1 MKLKSLSGG
10 YGALCTT
17 LVGTHS
23 NMITIGLECPLLQM
37 HSPFTYV
44 SRTPLVVLSVSLEHV
59 VRLYESVYPRLVVA
73 LQNCL
78 EEKFRLLVSLS
89 NTGEHARKE
98 LSEATAE
105 LKQEKAQQK

>member
-1 MKLKSLSGG
+1 M
-10 YGALCTT
+10 
-17 LVGTHS
+17 
-23 NMITIGLECPLLQM
+23 
-37 HSPFTYV
+37 
-44 SRTPLVVLSVSLEHV
+44 
-59 VRLYESVYPRLVVA
+59 
-73 LQNCL
+73 QNCL